1 MTENLHAKA
10 APQQFD
16 LLIRELQPV
25 MRQSIRL
32 TLQIFN
38 QPTTK
43 AEVEEFCQQISL
55 LLMADDY
62 HRLRSFDRRS
72 SLNTWLRQVIQHQV
86 GHYLKQN
93 NETEE
98 LREAVVNS
106 QVYAATQED
115 EIWYFEQQI
124 LLLEAVTQLPL
135 DEQRFYILLCDNKL
149 SMEEIAA
156 QRGITTPAAYK
167 QKQRLIKKMQAL
179 IEDLIAEGSKN
190 RKK

>member
-1 MTENLHAKA
+1 MEEKEDGKA
-10 APQQFD
+10 VAEKLD
-16 LLIRELQPV
+16 LLIQELQPV

-32 TLQIFN
+32 TLRIFKH
-38 QPTTK
+38 QATK
-43 AEVEEFCQQISL
+43 AAVEELCQQISL

-62 HRLRSFDRRS
+62 RRLRSFDRRS

-98 LREAVVNS
+98 LSEAVINS
-106 QVYAATQED
+106 QIYAATQEA
-115 EIWYFEQQI
+115 EVWNLEQNS
-124 LLLEAVTQLPL
+124 LLLQAVTQLSL
-135 DEQRFYILLCDNKL
+135 DEQRFYLLLCGDNL